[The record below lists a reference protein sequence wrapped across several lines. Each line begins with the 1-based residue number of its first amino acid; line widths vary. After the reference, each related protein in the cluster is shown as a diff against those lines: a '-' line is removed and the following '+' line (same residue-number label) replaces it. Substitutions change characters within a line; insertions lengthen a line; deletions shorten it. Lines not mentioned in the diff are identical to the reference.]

1 MKVACMAVWVV
12 VVAGVAQGVSGTAGA
27 TSMAGAGAAIGFAAA
42 VAEPEITDGK
52 HVFERAAE
60 TIRNAKGLRM
70 DVRVVAE
77 GANFEAYSPTS
88 QGTLRML
95 RPEGETTGWLMRATG
110 KGRQN
115 PKSPEYDFD
124 VAWTGRTTEWVDPD
138 KKKVFLRPTAAG
150 KDPRVTVANALK
162 APNIVDAR
170 PYSKELGGASYT
182 MEPRETVDGV
192 ECYVVSV
199 SQSASKASRVRWAIG
214 VEDLLPRRFE
224 NIFEGGNIEGKLGM
238 EFSGVK
244 LAEDL
249 TAEELKVV
257 TPDGF
262 ERDVVE
268 PPKPAP
274 PAPPTPLPTPS
285 GGEPTKTEPDGQ
297 KPEDEAAGEAGTKTD
312 VLSPT
317 PSAPKPEVKKEQKHE
332 FPAVAPDFELKTSKG
347 EKVKLSDLKGSVVV
361 LEFSGSWCI
370 AARAARAE
378 MASLVSK
385 LEGKPVK
392 VFTLF
397 VREKNPAEGGAFFD
411 RQKYPWPVLLNADEA
426 AKAFKVRAYPTFF
439 VVGVDGSVVDVRES
453 FVAGETMVEVGKK
466 IGGAVGE
473 GKEGG

>member
-1 MKVACMAVWVV
+1 MKIACVV
-12 VVAGVAQGVSGTAGA
+12 L
-27 TSMAGAGAAIGFAAA
+27 AA
-42 VAEPEITDGK
+42 VAGLGQGMTGVSAGASSAVVLVAAGAPEITDGK
-52 HVFERAAE
+52 QVFEKSAE

-70 DVRVVAE
+70 DVRVVVV

-88 QGTLRML
+88 RGTLLML

-110 KGRQN
+110 KGRPN

-124 VAWTGRTTEWVDPD
+124 VAWTPRTIEWVDSD
-138 KKKVFLRPTAAG
+138 KKKVFERQTAAG

-170 PYSKELGGASYT
+170 PYKKELEGAAYT

-199 SQSASKASRVRWAIG
+199 TQSASKASRVRWAIG

-224 NIFEGGNIEGKLGM
+224 NIFEGGNIEGTLGM
-238 EFSGVK
+238 EFSDVK

-249 TAEELKVV
+249 KPEDLKVV
-257 TPDGF
+257 VPDGF
-262 ERDVVE
+262 ERDVIE

-274 PAPPTPLPTPS
+274 PPTPTPPVDETS
-285 GGEPTKTEPDGQ
+285 KTDSAVNPKGAE
-297 KPEDEAAGEAGTKTD
+297 EASETAALEAGGTKTD
-312 VLSPT
+312 AAT

-466 IGGAVGE
+466 IGGAMGE
-473 GKEGG
+473 GKEGGEEVKR